1 LQAIG
6 QRNKVDSEQ
15 ENRERQ
21 KKALHS
27 LINEKM
33 AELDRFTKQ
42 YNSLVKIEQDQ
53 NLMIERLES
62 NEA

>member
-1 LQAIG
+1 
-6 QRNKVDSEQ
+6 
-15 ENRERQ
+15 
-21 KKALHS
+21 
-27 LINEKM
+27 M
-33 AELDRFTKQ
+33 AELDRYTRQ